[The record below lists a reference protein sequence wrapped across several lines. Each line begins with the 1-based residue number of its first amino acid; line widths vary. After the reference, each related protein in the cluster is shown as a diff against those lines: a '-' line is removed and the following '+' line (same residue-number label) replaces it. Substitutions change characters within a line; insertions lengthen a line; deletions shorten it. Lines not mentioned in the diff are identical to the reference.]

1 MKPFVWSSPPTNQ
14 WPRSLEISAS
24 TTRRSGTGSGSD
36 KYRQERDA
44 APGAI
49 SESERHELTRLRKEN
64 AELKTEREILRKASA
79 YFARE
84 TMR

>member
-1 MKPFVWSSPPTNQ
+1 MKPSVWSSPPTNR

-24 TTRRSGTGSGSD
+24 TTRRSGTGSGRTSIA
-36 KYRQERDA
+36 RNETA
-44 APGAI
+44 LPGAI

>member
-1 MKPFVWSSPPTNQ
+1 MKPSVWSSPRTNR

-24 TTRRSGTGSGSD
+24 TTRRSATGSGRTSTA
-36 KYRQERDA
+36 RSGMPP
-44 APGAI
+44 PGRI

-79 YFARE
+79 YFAKE